1 MSHAVGSLKALRAT
15 DPAVFDAIRAE
26 EKRQREKLLLIAS
39 ENFASPAVL
48 AAQGCLMTNKY
59 AEGYP
64 GKRYY
69 GGCQHV
75 DVVEELAIQRAKQLF
90 GADHVNVQP
99 HSGSQ
104 ANMAAYLSV
113 LKPGDVILGMDLAQG
128 GHLTHGSRVNFS
140 GTLFRSYFY
149 GVDRETEVI
158 DYDAV
163 QRIAEECHPRM
174 IVVGAS
180 AYARILD
187 FPRFQKIAQSVGA
200 YLLVDIAHIAGLIA
214 TGLHPSPIPYA
225 DFVTTTTHKT
235 LRGPRGGIIMC
246 KAEHAKAV
254 DKIIFPGTQGGPLMH
269 VIAAKAVA
277 LHEALSPA
285 FKSYQRQVVANA
297 RALAAGLLERGYR
310 VVSGGTDTHLFLVN
324 LSPKGLTGKEA
335 ETALD
340 AAGIIVNKNAVP
352 YDEKPPAVA
361 SGIRLGTPIVSTR
374 GMREAEMQD
383 IVSLVDRVLQQPQ
396 DLRMQREV
404 RKQAKALCGRF
415 PIFHSYDAAST

>member
-1 MSHAVGSLKALRAT
+1 MRDVVGSMKALKAT
-15 DPAVFDAIRAE
+15 DPAVYEAIRAE

-64 GKRYY
+64 RRRYY
-69 GGCQHV
+69 GGCQNV
-75 DVVEELAIQRAKQLF
+75 DTVEELAIERAKQLF

-113 LKPGDVILGMDLAQG
+113 LKPGDSILGMDLSQG
-128 GHLTHGSRVNFS
+128 GHLTHGHRVNFS
-140 GTLFRSYFY
+140 GTLFRSYGY

-163 QRIAEECHPRM
+163 QRIAEECRPRM

-180 AYARILD
+180 AYARTLN
-187 FPRFQKIAQSVGA
+187 FPRFQAIAQSVGA

-214 TGLHPSPIPYA
+214 TGLHPNPVPFA

-235 LRGPRGGIIMC
+235 LREPRGGIIMC

-254 DKIIFPGTQGGPLMH
+254 DKTVFPGTQGGPLMH

-277 LHEALSPA
+277 FAEALSPA
-285 FKSYQRQVVANA
+285 FKVYQRQVLANA
-297 RALAAGLLERGYR
+297 TALAAGLVERGFR
-310 VVSGGTDTHLFLVN
+310 VVSGGTDTHLMLVN
-324 LSPKGLTGKEA
+324 LTTKGLTGKEA
-335 ETALD
+335 EGALD
-340 AAGIIVNKNAVP
+340 AAAITVNKNAVP
-352 YDEKPPAVA
+352 YDEKPPAIA

-374 GMREAEMQD
+374 GMREQEMSE
-383 IVSLVDRVLQQPQ
+383 IVSLMDQVLRSPQ
-396 DLRMQREV
+396 DKRVQRAV
-404 RKQAKALCGRF
+404 RKQAKALCARF
-415 PIFHSYDAAST
+415 PFFYSYVETSA

>member
-1 MSHAVGSLKALRAT
+1 MKNAVGSLKALKST
-15 DPAVFDAIRAE
+15 DPAVFAAIGAE

-39 ENFASPAVL
+39 ENFASLAVL

-64 GKRYY
+64 GRRYY
-69 GGCQHV
+69 GGCQYV
-75 DVVEELAIQRAKQLF
+75 DIVEELAIQRAKQIF

-113 LKPGDVILGMDLAQG
+113 LKHGDVILGMDLSQG
-128 GHLTHGSRVNFS
+128 GHLTHGSKVNFS
-140 GTLFRSYFY
+140 GTLYMSHFY
-149 GVDRETEVI
+149 GVDRQTEVI

-163 QRIAEECHPRM
+163 QRVAEQCRPRM
-174 IVVGAS
+174 LVVGAS
-180 AYARILD
+180 AYARTLD
-187 FPRFQKIAQSVGA
+187 FPRFQQIAQSVGA

-214 TGLHPSPIPYA
+214 AGLHPNPVPYA

-254 DKIIFPGTQGGPLMH
+254 DKVVFPGMQGGPLMH

-277 LHEALSPA
+277 LNEALSPA
-285 FKSYQRQVVANA
+285 FKLYQQQVLANA
-297 RALAAGLLERGYR
+297 RILASSLLDRGYR
-310 VVSGGTDTHLFLVN
+310 IVSSGTDTHLMLVN
-324 LSPKGLTGKEA
+324 LTPKGVTGNEA
-335 ETALD
+335 ENALD
-340 AAGIIVNKNAVP
+340 AAGITVNKNTIP
-352 YDEKPPAVA
+352 YDERPPAVA

-374 GMREAEMQD
+374 GMREPEMVEVAGF
-383 IVSLVDRVLQQPQ
+383 IDRVLQRPQ
-396 DLRMQREV
+396 NTREQREV
-404 RKQAKALCGRF
+404 RKLVKALCRRF
-415 PIFHSYDAAST
+415 PIFHTYEAPPA